1 MSTYRKDVGRAG
13 ETIATHYLKQQGY
26 LIRDRNFRTRSGEI
40 DIIAEK
46 DHTISFVE
54 VKTKIN
60 LKQGKPYEEVTWT
73 KIRSLRRVV
82 DAYVSDNALSR
93 RKLSLDVISI
103 IVDNTLTVLELKH
116 YKNIDL

>member
-13 ETIATHYLKQQGY
+13 ETIATQYLIEQGY
-26 LIRDRNFRTRSGEI
+26 HIRERNFRTRVGEI

-46 DHTISFVE
+46 QHTISFIE

-60 LKQGKPYEEVTWT
+60 LKQGKPYEEVTWS
-73 KIRSLRRVV
+73 KIRALRRAVEN
-82 DAYVSDNALSR
+82 YVSENQLSKH
-93 RKLSLDVISI
+93 KLSLDVISI
-103 IVDNTLTVLELKH
+103 VVDPALTVLELKH